1 VGTAHQQGF
10 RQITVGWAGL
20 NEISSINGIDLI
32 NPPLRIFVAI
42 TSLMLTTICLAL
54 ISAATILFFTRRG
67 LRYLRY
73 FQQEE
78 YNGTRFKDWF
88 IEKRTFDTKGTLI
101 ALLAAALSKFAT
113 GGDMVICLVICLLAA
128 AALISIGFTEED
140 PRKVGKI
147 KLNMTDRATA
157 IYNLALG
164 LNAIATLLVITATY
178 FLGAGESI
186 AIYWLVGLGL
196 IQTSPIWIVIANAIL
211 WPNEFKKQQAFL
223 QEAKDIL
230 AEYQPYTI
238 GITGSY
244 GKTSTKAILGGILE
258 AIEPTFWTPGSI
270 NTEMGITRQ
279 IRENLK
285 PQQQIAIVEMGAYQI
300 GSIAKLCRFTP
311 PNAGLVTAV
320 GVMHLERF
328 GGADNIYKAKC
339 ELAQAIPAN
348 GLLVCNG
355 DNPGARKMAT
365 EYPKATTLLYGLE
378 PEIGHLDC
386 WMSDIDAKM
395 AGTNFIIHWQ
405 GKEYPGFTKLLGVPM
420 LSNLVGAF
428 TMACA
433 LGKDPD
439 YVIAAIYNVE
449 PANNRLNLRKNG
461 DGFILDDS
469 YNSNPIGF
477 ASALDVL
484 EALEGGRK
492 ILMTPGMVELGD
504 IQAAENRQ
512 VALKAAS
519 ICDLA
524 IVVGTTNQEALKAG
538 LLEGGLAAD
547 KLMEFP
553 DRDAALAYLT
563 SPEHRQAKDMI
574 LIENDLPDLYEAI
587 AKF

>member
-1 VGTAHQQGF
+1 
-10 RQITVGWAGL
+10 
-20 NEISSINGIDLI
+20 
-32 NPPLRIFVAI
+32 
-42 TSLMLTTICLAL
+42 MLTIVCLTI

-78 YNGTRFKDWF
+78 YNGVRFKDWLL
-88 IEKRTFDTKGTLI
+88 EKRTFDTKGSLVAGI
-101 ALLAAALSKFAT
+101 AAGLSRFAT
-113 GGDMVICLVICLLAA
+113 GGDMVVCVAICLFAA
-128 AALISIGFTEED
+128 VFLVWIGFGEED

-157 IYNLALG
+157 IYNLGLG
-164 LNAIATLLVITATY
+164 LYAIATILVISGTY

-186 AIYWLVGLGL
+186 YLYWLVAIGL
-196 IQTSPIWIVIANAIL
+196 IQSTPIWIVIANSIL
-211 WPNEFKKQQAFL
+211 WPQELQKQQAFL

-244 GKTSTKAILGGILE
+244 GKTSTKAILGSILE

-270 NTEMGITRQ
+270 NTEMGVTRQ

-285 PQQQIAIVEMGAYQI
+285 PQQEIAIIEMGAYQI
-300 GSIAKLCRFTP
+300 GSVAKLCRFTP

-328 GGADNIYKAKC
+328 GGAENIYKAKC
-339 ELAQAIPAN
+339 ELPQAIPAD

-355 DNPGARKMAT
+355 DNPGARQMAG

-386 WMSDIDAKM
+386 WMSAIDASM
-395 AGTNFIIHWQ
+395 SGTNFVIHWQ

-428 TMACA
+428 TMVCA

-439 YVIAAIYNVE
+439 YVIAAIYNLE

-477 ASALDVL
+477 ASALEVL
-484 EALEGGRK
+484 DALEGGRK
-492 ILMTPGMVELGD
+492 ILMTPGMVELGE

-524 IVVGTTNQEALKAG
+524 LVIGDTNKESLKAG
-538 LLEGGLAAD
+538 LLEGGLAPE
-547 KLMEFP
+547 KLLEFP
-553 DRDAALAYLT
+553 NRDLALAYLT

-587 AKF
+587 AGF

>member
-1 VGTAHQQGF
+1 MKSLT
-10 RQITVGWAGL
+10 
-20 NEISSINGIDLI
+20 NGINSI
-32 NPPLRIFVAI
+32 NPPIQILVAI
-42 TSLMLTTICLAL
+42 TTPMLTIICLTI
-54 ISAATILFFTRRG
+54 ISVTTILFFTQRG

-88 IEKRTFDTKGTLI
+88 LEKRTFDTKGTAI
-101 ALLAAALSKFAT
+101 AITAAALSRFAS
-113 GGDMVICLVICLLAA
+113 GGDMGICVVICLVAGVVLVAV
-128 AALISIGFTEED
+128 GVQEED

-147 KLNMTDRATA
+147 KLKMTDRAMA
-157 IYNLALG
+157 IYKLALG
-164 LNAIATLLVITATY
+164 LEAIATIFIIAGTY

-186 AIYWLVGLGL
+186 YLYWLAAVVS
-196 IQTSPIWIVIANAIL
+196 IQSAPIWIVIANAIL
-211 WPNEFKKQQAFL
+211 WPQELQKQQAFL

-230 AEYQPYTI
+230 ADNQPYTI

-244 GKTSTKAILGGILE
+244 GKTSTKAILGSILE

-279 IRENLK
+279 IRENFK
-285 PQQQIAIVEMGAYQI
+285 PQQQIAIIEMGAYQI
-300 GSIAKLCRFTP
+300 GSIARLCRFTP

-328 GGADNIYKAKC
+328 GGAENIYKAKC
-339 ELAQAIPAN
+339 ELAQAIPAD

-378 PEIGHLDC
+378 PELGHLDC
-386 WMSDIDAKM
+386 WMSDIKATMD
-395 AGTNFIIHWQ
+395 GTTFTIHWQ
-405 GKEYPGFTKLLGVPM
+405 DREYPGFTKLLGVPM
-420 LSNLVGAF
+420 LSNLVGSF

-439 YVIAAIYNVE
+439 YVIAAIYNLE
-449 PANNRLNLRKNG
+449 PANSRLNLRKNG

-477 ASALDVL
+477 ASALEVL
-484 EALEGGRK
+484 EVLEGGRK
-492 ILMTPGMVELGD
+492 ILMTPGMVELGE

-524 IVVGTTNQEALKAG
+524 LVIGDTNKAALKAG
-538 LLEGGLAAD
+538 LLEGGLAPEQ
-547 KLMEFP
+547 LMEFP
-553 DRDAALAYLT
+553 NRDVALAYLT
-563 SPEHRQAKDMI
+563 SPEHRQAKDLI
-574 LIENDLPDLYEAI
+574 LIENDLPDLYESI
-587 AKF
+587 ARF

>member
-1 VGTAHQQGF
+1 VGSAHHKGF

-20 NEISSINGIDLI
+20 NDISSTNGISSIN
-32 NPPLRIFVAI
+32 PPLQILVAI
-42 TSLMLTTICLAL
+42 TSPMLTTICLAL

-88 IEKRTFDTKGTLI
+88 IEKRTFDTKGTCV

-113 GGDMVICLVICLLAA
+113 GGDMVTCLVICLLAA
-128 AALISIGFTEED
+128 AALVFIGFIEED

-164 LNAIATLLVITATY
+164 SNAIATLLIITATY

-186 AIYWLVGLGL
+186 AIYWLVAVGL

-339 ELAQAIPAN
+339 ELAQAIPAD

-386 WMSDIDAKM
+386 WMSDINAKM
-395 AGTNFIIHWQ
+395 EGTSFIIHWQ

-477 ASALDVL
+477 ASALEVL
-484 EALEGGRK
+484 EVLEGGRK

-512 VALKAAS
+512 VALKAAA

-524 IVVGTTNQEALKAG
+524 IVVGSTNKEALKAG
-538 LLEGGLAAD
+538 LIEGGLAAD
-547 KLMEFP
+547 KLMEFA
-553 DRDAALAYLT
+553 DRDAALAYIT
-563 SPEHRQAKDMI
+563 SPEHRQAKDTI
-574 LIENDLPDLYEAI
+574 LIENDLPDLYESI
-587 AKF
+587 ARF

>member
-1 VGTAHQQGF
+1 
-10 RQITVGWAGL
+10 
-20 NEISSINGIDLI
+20 
-32 NPPLRIFVAI
+32 
-42 TSLMLTTICLAL
+42 MLTLICLTI

-78 YNGTRFKDWF
+78 YNGTRFKEWLL
-88 IEKRTFDTKGTLI
+88 EKRTFDLKGSAI
-101 ALLAAALSKFAT
+101 ALVAAAVSRFAT
-113 GGDMVICLVICLLAA
+113 GGEMIVCVVICLIAAVI
-128 AALISIGFTEED
+128 LILVGFGEED

-147 KLNMTDRATA
+147 KLKMTDRATA
-157 IYNLALG
+157 IYQLALG
-164 LNAIATLLVITATY
+164 LYSIATIVIISSTHA
-178 FLGAGESI
+178 LGAGDNI
-186 AIYWLVGLGL
+186 FIYWLVAVIL
-196 IQTSPIWIVIANAIL
+196 IQSSPVWIVIANSIL
-211 WPNEFKKQQAFL
+211 WPSELKKQQAFL

-230 AEYQPYTI
+230 AEYKPYTI

-244 GKTSTKAILGGILE
+244 GKTSTKAILGSILE

-285 PQQQIAIVEMGAYQI
+285 PQQELAIIEMGAYQI

-328 GGADNIYKAKC
+328 GGVENIYQAKC
-339 ELAQAIPAN
+339 ELAQAIPAD

-355 DNPGARKMAT
+355 DNAGARQMAKD
-365 EYPKATTLLYGLE
+365 YPKATTLLYGLE
-378 PEIGHLDC
+378 PAIGDLDC
-386 WMSDIDAKM
+386 WMTDLQPSM
-395 AGTNFIIHWQ
+395 AGTTFTIHWQ

-428 TMACA
+428 AMACA

-439 YVIAAIYNVE
+439 YVIAAIYNLE
-449 PANNRLNLRKNG
+449 PANSRLNLRKNG

-477 ASALDVL
+477 ASALEVL
-484 EALEGGRK
+484 EVLEGGRK
-492 ILMTPGMVELGD
+492 ILMTPGMVELGE
-504 IQAAENRQ
+504 IQSAENRQ
-512 VALKAAS
+512 VALKAAT
-519 ICDLA
+519 ICDLV
-524 IVVGTTNQEALKAG
+524 IVVGDTNKEALKAG
-538 LLEGGLAAD
+538 LAEGGLD
-547 KLMEFP
+547 PSKLMEFP
-553 DRDAALAYLT
+553 NRDTALAYLT

>member
-1 VGTAHQQGF
+1 M
-10 RQITVGWAGL
+10 GWVPDSP
-20 NEISSINGIDLI
+20 IIYTI
-32 NPPLRIFVAI
+32 IFYTI
-42 TSLMLTTICLAL
+42 ILFMLTIICLTV

-78 YNGTRFKDWF
+78 YNGTRFKNWF
-88 IEKRTFDTKGTLI
+88 LEKTAFDKKGTLV
-101 ALLAAALSKFAT
+101 ALVASAASKFAT
-113 GGDMVICLVICLLAA
+113 GGDMTLCLIVCLIAA
-128 AALISIGFTEED
+128 AALVFVGFSEED
-140 PRKVGKI
+140 PRVVGKI

-164 LNAIATLLVITATY
+164 LYAIAVISIISGAY
-178 FLGAGESI
+178 FLGLGESI
-186 AIYWLVGLGL
+186 YWYWLIAVGLV
-196 IQTSPIWIVIANAIL
+196 QSSPIWIVIANAIL

-230 AEYQPYTI
+230 ADYQPYTI

-285 PQQQIAIVEMGAYQI
+285 PQQQIAIIEMGAYQI

-328 GGADNIYKAKC
+328 GGAGNIYKAKC
-339 ELAQAIPAN
+339 ELAQAVPQN
-348 GLLVCNG
+348 GILICNG
-355 DNPGARKMAT
+355 DNPGARQMAT
-365 EYPKATTLLYGLE
+365 EYPKDTTILYGLE
-378 PEIGHLDC
+378 PEQGHLDC
-386 WMSDIDAKM
+386 WMSDIDANIE
-395 AGTNFIIHWQ
+395 GTKFVIHWQ
-405 GKEYPGFTKLLGVPM
+405 GKEYSGFTKLLGVPM

-428 TMACA
+428 AMACA

-477 ASALDVL
+477 ASALEVL

-504 IQAAENRQ
+504 IQAEENRQ

-524 IVVGTTNQEALKAG
+524 IVVGDTNKEALVAG
-538 LLEGGLAAD
+538 LKEGGLSDD

-553 DRDAALAYLT
+553 NRDLALAYLT
-563 SPEHRQAKDMI
+563 SKEHRQAKDLI
-574 LIENDLPDLYEAI
+574 LIENDLPDLYEDI
-587 AKF
+587 AGF

>member
-1 VGTAHQQGF
+1 
-10 RQITVGWAGL
+10 
-20 NEISSINGIDLI
+20 
-32 NPPLRIFVAI
+32 
-42 TSLMLTTICLAL
+42 MLTTICLTL
-54 ISAATILFFTRRG
+54 ISAAIIIFFNRRG

-78 YNGTRFKDWF
+78 YNSTRFKNWF
-88 IEKRTFDTKGTLI
+88 LEKRTFDTKGTSI
-101 ALLAAALSKFAT
+101 ALVAAALSKLAA
-113 GGDMVICLVICLLAA
+113 GVDMTICVGICLVATIAI
-128 AALISIGFTEED
+128 ISIGFQEED

-147 KLNMTDRATA
+147 KLKMTDRATA
-157 IYNLALG
+157 IYNLALA
-164 LNAIATLLVITATY
+164 LHTIFVVIALRGAY
-178 FLGAGESI
+178 ALGAGDNI
-186 AIYWLVGLGL
+186 YIYWLIAVAL
-196 IQTSPIWIVIANAIL
+196 IQSTPIWISIANAIL
-211 WPNEFKKQQAFL
+211 WPNELKKQQAFL

-230 AEYQPYTI
+230 ADYQPYTI

-285 PQQQIAIVEMGAYQI
+285 EQQQLAIVEMGAYQI
-300 GSIAKLCRFTP
+300 GSIAKLCRLTP

-320 GVMHLERF
+320 GIMHLERF
-328 GGADNIYKAKC
+328 GGAENIYKAKC
-339 ELAQAIPAN
+339 ELAQAIPAD

-355 DNPGARKMAT
+355 DNPGARQMAI

-378 PEIGHLDC
+378 PENGHLDC
-386 WMSDIDAKM
+386 WMTDIDASIN
-395 AGTNFIIHWQ
+395 GTTFTIHWQ
-405 GKEYPGFTKLLGVPM
+405 DKAYPGFTKLLGVPM

-449 PANNRLNLRKNG
+449 PASYRLNLRKNG

-469 YNSNPIGF
+469 YNSNPVGF
-477 ASALDVL
+477 ASALEVL
-484 EALEGGRK
+484 EVLDGGRK

-504 IQAAENRQ
+504 VQVAENRQ

-519 ICDLA
+519 ICDLV
-524 IVVGTTNQEALKAG
+524 IVIGDTNKEALKAG
-538 LLEGGLAAD
+538 LADGGLPAE
-547 KLMEFP
+547 KLMEFSN
-553 DRDAALAYLT
+553 RDAALAYIT
-563 SPEHRQAKDMI
+563 STEHRQAKDLI

>member
-1 VGTAHQQGF
+1 
-10 RQITVGWAGL
+10 
-20 NEISSINGIDLI
+20 
-32 NPPLRIFVAI
+32 
-42 TSLMLTTICLAL
+42 MLTIICLTV

-78 YNGTRFKDWF
+78 YNGTRFKAWF
-88 IEKRTFDTKGTLI
+88 IEKSTFDRKGTAIALI
-101 ALLAAALSKFAT
+101 AAAGSKFAT
-113 GGDMVICLVICLLAA
+113 GGDMVLCLGICLIAA
-128 AALISIGFTEED
+128 AALVFVGFSEED
-140 PRKVGKI
+140 PRIVGKI

-164 LNAIATLLVITATY
+164 LYAIAVILIISGAY
-178 FLGAGESI
+178 ALGAGDRIYWYWLI
-186 AIYWLVGLGL
+186 AIGL
-196 IQTSPIWIVIANAIL
+196 IQSSPIWIVIANAML

-223 QEAKDIL
+223 QDAKDIL
-230 AEYQPYTI
+230 ADYQPYTI

-285 PQQQIAIVEMGAYQI
+285 PQQEIAIIEMGAYQI

-320 GVMHLERF
+320 GIMHLERF

-339 ELAQAIPAN
+339 ELAQAIPQT

-355 DNPGARKMAT
+355 DNPGARQMAMD
-365 EYPKATTLLYGLE
+365 YPKDTTLLYGLE
-378 PEIGHLDC
+378 PEIGQLDC
-386 WMSDIDAKM
+386 WMTDIKASIE
-395 AGTNFIIHWQ
+395 GTTFTIHWQ
-405 GKEYPGFTKLLGVPM
+405 GKAYPGYTKLLGVPM

-433 LGKDPD
+433 IGKDPD

-449 PANNRLNLRKNG
+449 SANSRLNLKKNG

-477 ASALDVL
+477 ASALEVL
-484 EALEGGRK
+484 AALDGGRK

-524 IVVGTTNQEALKAG
+524 IVVGDTNKAALIAG
-538 LLEGGLAAD
+538 LKEGGLTDD

-553 DRDAALAYLT
+553 NRDAALAYLT
-563 SPEHRQAKDMI
+563 SKEHRQAKDLI

-587 AKF
+587 SGF

>member
-1 VGTAHQQGF
+1 
-10 RQITVGWAGL
+10 
-20 NEISSINGIDLI
+20 
-32 NPPLRIFVAI
+32 
-42 TSLMLTTICLAL
+42 MLTIICLTV
-54 ISAATILFFTRRG
+54 ISAALILFFTRRG

-78 YNGTRFKDWF
+78 YNSTRFKEWF
-88 IEKRTFDTKGTLI
+88 LEKRTFDKKGTYIALI
-101 ALLAAALSKFAT
+101 AAISTRFAT
-113 GGDMVICLVICLLAA
+113 EMETCLVICLFAA
-128 AALISIGFTEED
+128 ATLVFIGFREED
-140 PRKVGKI
+140 PRIVGKI

-157 IYNLALG
+157 VYNLALG
-164 LNAIATLLVITATY
+164 LDAIAVILTISVASAV
-178 FLGAGESI
+178 GAGDRI
-186 AIYWLVGLGL
+186 FWYWLIAVVL
-196 IQTSPIWIVIANAIL
+196 IQLSPLWIVIANAIL
-211 WPNEFKKQQAFL
+211 WPNELKKQQAFL

-230 AEYQPYTI
+230 ADYQPYTI

-244 GKTSTKAILGGILE
+244 GKTSTKAILGSILE

-285 PQQQIAIVEMGAYQI
+285 PQQELAIIEMGAYQI
-300 GSIAKLCRFTP
+300 GSIAKLCRLTP

-328 GGADNIYKAKC
+328 GGADNIYVAKC
-339 ELAQAIPAN
+339 ELAQAVPQN
-348 GLLVCNG
+348 GILVCNG

-365 EYPKATTLLYGLE
+365 EYKKDTTLLYGLE
-378 PEIGHLDC
+378 PELGHLDC
-386 WMSDIDAKM
+386 WMSDIKASPE
-395 AGTNFIIHWQ
+395 GTTFTLHWQ

-439 YVIAAIYNVE
+439 YVIAAIYNIE

-477 ASALDVL
+477 VSALEVL
-484 EALEGGRK
+484 DAFDGGRK

-504 IQAAENRQ
+504 VQTEENRQ
-512 VALKAAS
+512 VALKAAG
-519 ICDLA
+519 ICDLVLV
-524 IVVGTTNQEALKAG
+524 IGDTNKDALKAG
-538 LLEGGLAAD
+538 LKEGGLTD
-547 KLMEFP
+547 DRVMEFAN
-553 DRDAALAYLT
+553 RDLALAYLT
-563 SPEHRQAKDMI
+563 SPEHRKPQDTI

-587 AKF
+587 SSF

>member
-1 VGTAHQQGF
+1 
-10 RQITVGWAGL
+10 
-20 NEISSINGIDLI
+20 
-32 NPPLRIFVAI
+32 
-42 TSLMLTTICLAL
+42 M
-54 ISAATILFFTRRG
+54 
-67 LRYLRY
+67 RY

-78 YNGTRFKDWF
+78 YNWTRFKDWF
-88 IEKRTFDTKGTLI
+88 LEKRTFDKKGTII
-101 ALLAAALSKFAT
+101 ALTAAALNRFVS
-113 GGDMVICLVICLLAA
+113 GGDMFICLVICLVAA
-128 AALISIGFTEED
+128 AVLVFVGFQEED

-147 KLNMTDRATA
+147 KLKMTDRATA

-164 LNAIATLLVITATY
+164 LYSISTILIITGTY
-178 FLGAGESI
+178 ALGAGDSI
-186 AIYWLVGLGL
+186 YIYWLVTVGL
-196 IQTSPIWIVIANAIL
+196 IQSAPIWIAIANAIL
-211 WPNEFKKQQAFL
+211 WPNELKKQQAFL

-230 AEYQPYTI
+230 ADYQPYTI

-244 GKTSTKAILGGILE
+244 GKTSTKAILGSILE

-285 PQQQIAIVEMGAYQI
+285 PQQELAIIEMGAYQI

-328 GGADNIYKAKC
+328 GGAENIYKAKC
-339 ELAQAIPAN
+339 ELAQAIPPD

-355 DNPGARKMAT
+355 DNSGARKMAT

-386 WMSDIDAKM
+386 WMSDIQASM
-395 AGTNFIIHWQ
+395 EGTTFTIHWQ
-405 GKEYPGFTKLLGVPM
+405 NQEYPGFTKLLGVPM

-439 YVIAAIYNVE
+439 YVIAAIYNIE
-449 PANNRLNLRKNG
+449 PANSRLNLRKNG

-477 ASALDVL
+477 ASALEVL
-484 EALEGGRK
+484 EVLEGGRK

-504 IQAAENRQ
+504 IQAEENRQ

-524 IVVGTTNQEALKAG
+524 LVIGETNKEALKAG
-538 LLEGGLAAD
+538 LLEGGLAPD

-553 DRDAALAYLT
+553 NRDLALAYLN

-574 LIENDLPDLYEAI
+574 LIENDLPDLYESI
-587 AKF
+587 AGF

>member
-1 VGTAHQQGF
+1 
-10 RQITVGWAGL
+10 
-20 NEISSINGIDLI
+20 
-32 NPPLRIFVAI
+32 
-42 TSLMLTTICLAL
+42 MLTLICLTV

-88 IEKRTFDTKGTLI
+88 LEKSAFDKKGTLV
-101 ALLAAALSKFAT
+101 ALIAAAASKFAT
-113 GGDMVICLVICLLAA
+113 GGDMTLCLIVCLIAA
-128 AALISIGFTEED
+128 AALVFVGFGEED
-140 PRKVGKI
+140 PRVVGKI

-157 IYNLALG
+157 IYQLALG
-164 LNAIATLLVITATY
+164 LYAIAVISIISGAY
-178 FLGAGESI
+178 FLGLGESI
-186 AIYWLVGLGL
+186 YWYWLITVGLV
-196 IQTSPIWIVIANAIL
+196 QSSPIWIVIANSIL

-230 AEYQPYTI
+230 ADYQPYTI

-285 PQQQIAIVEMGAYQI
+285 PQQQIAIIEMGAYQI

-328 GGADNIYKAKC
+328 GGAENIYKAKC
-339 ELAQAIPAN
+339 ELAQAVPQN
-348 GLLVCNG
+348 GILICNG
-355 DNPGARKMAT
+355 DNPGARQMAT
-365 EYPKATTLLYGLE
+365 DYPKDTTILYGLE
-378 PEIGHLDC
+378 PEQGHLDC
-386 WMSDIDAKM
+386 WMSDIDANIE
-395 AGTNFIIHWQ
+395 GTKFVIHWQ

-428 TMACA
+428 AMACA

-477 ASALDVL
+477 ASALEVL

-504 IQAAENRQ
+504 IQAEENRQ

-524 IVVGTTNQEALKAG
+524 IVVGDTNKEALVAG
-538 LLEGGLAAD
+538 LKEGGLSDD

-553 DRDAALAYLT
+553 NRDLALAYLT
-563 SPEHRQAKDMI
+563 SKEHRQAKDLI
-574 LIENDLPDLYEAI
+574 LIENDLPDLYEDI
-587 AKF
+587 AGF

>member
-1 VGTAHQQGF
+1 
-10 RQITVGWAGL
+10 
-20 NEISSINGIDLI
+20 
-32 NPPLRIFVAI
+32 
-42 TSLMLTTICLAL
+42 MLTIICLTA

-78 YNGTRFKDWF
+78 YNSIRFKEWF
-88 IEKRTFDTKGTLI
+88 LEKGTFDRKGTYI
-101 ALLAAALSKFAT
+101 ALIGAVWSIILTREEDLVVLCLMCAA
-113 GGDMVICLVICLLAA
+113 VLVF
-128 AALISIGFTEED
+128 IGFREED
-140 PRKVGKI
+140 PRIVGKI

-157 IYNLALG
+157 IYHLALA
-164 LNAIATLLVITATY
+164 LYSISVIFTISVAYAI
-178 FLGAGESI
+178 GAGDDFYWYWLI
-186 AIYWLVGLGL
+186 AIIL
-196 IQTSPIWIVIANAIL
+196 IQSSPIWIVIANAIL
-211 WPNEFKKQQAFL
+211 WPNELKKQQTFL

-230 AEYQPYTI
+230 ADYQPYTI

-244 GKTSTKAILGGILE
+244 GKTSTKAILGSILE

-285 PQQQIAIVEMGAYQI
+285 PQQELAIIEMGAYQI
-300 GSIAKLCRFTP
+300 GSIAKLCRLTP
-311 PNAGLVTAV
+311 PHAGLVTAV

-328 GGADNIYKAKC
+328 GGADNIYVAKC
-339 ELAQAIPAN
+339 ELAQAVPQN
-348 GLLVCNG
+348 GILVCNG

-365 EYPKATTLLYGLE
+365 EYKKDTTLIYGLE
-378 PEIGHLDC
+378 PELGHLDC
-386 WMSDIDAKM
+386 WMSDIHASPE
-395 AGTNFIIHWQ
+395 GTTFTIHWQ

-433 LGKDPD
+433 VGKDPD
-439 YVIAAIYNVE
+439 YVIAAIYNIE

-477 ASALDVL
+477 ASALEVLDVFD
-484 EALEGGRK
+484 GGRK

-504 IQAAENRQ
+504 VQTEENRQ
-512 VALKAAS
+512 VALKAAG
-519 ICDLA
+519 ICDLVLV
-524 IVVGTTNQEALKAG
+524 IGDTNKEALKAG
-538 LLEGGLAAD
+538 LKEGGLTD
-547 KLMEFP
+547 DRLMEFP
-553 DRDAALAYLT
+553 NRDAALAYLT
-563 SPEHRQAKDMI
+563 SPEHRKPQDTI

-587 AKF
+587 SRF

>member
-1 VGTAHQQGF
+1 MV
-10 RQITVGWAGL
+10 
-20 NEISSINGIDLI
+20 
-32 NPPLRIFVAI
+32 
-42 TSLMLTTICLAL
+42 
-54 ISAATILFFTRRG
+54 ISAAVILFFTRRG

-78 YNGTRFKDWF
+78 YNGGRFKDWF
-88 IEKRTFDTKGTLI
+88 LEKSTFDKKGSAVALI
-101 ALLAAALSKFAT
+101 AAGLSKFAT
-113 GGDMVICLVICLLAA
+113 GGDMVLCLVICLFAA
-128 AALISIGFTEED
+128 AVLVLVGLSEED

-164 LNAIATLLVITATY
+164 LYAIAVILVIAGTY
-178 FLGAGESI
+178 AVGGGDR
-186 AIYWLVGLGL
+186 IYWYWLIAVGL
-196 IQTSPIWIVIANAIL
+196 IQSSPLWIVVANAIL
-211 WPNEFKKQQAFL
+211 WPNEFKKQQAFR

-285 PQQQIAIVEMGAYQI
+285 PQQEIAIIEMGAYQI

-328 GGADNIYKAKC
+328 GGAENIYQAKC
-339 ELAQAIPAN
+339 ELAQAVPQN
-348 GLLVCNG
+348 GILVCNG

-365 EYPKATTLLYGLE
+365 EYKKDTTILYGLE
-378 PEIGHLDC
+378 PEAGHLDC
-386 WMSDIDAKM
+386 WMSDIDANID
-395 AGTNFIIHWQ
+395 GTNFVIHWKD
-405 GKEYPGFTKLLGVPM
+405 KEYPGFTKLLGVPM

-477 ASALDVL
+477 ASALEVL
-484 EALEGGRK
+484 EALDGGRK

-512 VALKAAS
+512 VALKAAA

-524 IVVGTTNQEALKAG
+524 IVVGETNKEALKAG
-538 LLEGGLAAD
+538 LKEGGLTDD

-553 DRDAALAYLT
+553 NRDAALAYLT
-563 SPEHRQAKDMI
+563 SPEHRQSKDLI
-574 LIENDLPDLYEAI
+574 LIENDLPDLYEDI
-587 AKF
+587 PGF

>member
-1 VGTAHQQGF
+1 
-10 RQITVGWAGL
+10 
-20 NEISSINGIDLI
+20 
-32 NPPLRIFVAI
+32 
-42 TSLMLTTICLAL
+42 MLTTICLTL
-54 ISAATILFFTRRG
+54 ISAAIILFFTNRG
-67 LRYLRY
+67 LRYLQY

-78 YNGTRFKDWF
+78 YNSTRFKNWLL
-88 IEKRTFDTKGTLI
+88 EKRAFDTRGTLI
-101 ALLAAALSKFAT
+101 ALIAAALSKFAT
-113 GGDMVICLVICLLAA
+113 GGDMVICVGICIIAATILVLV
-128 AALISIGFTEED
+128 GFQEED

-147 KLNMTDRATA
+147 KLKMTDRATA

-164 LNAIATLLVITATY
+164 LYAIAVIVSIGGLYA
-178 FLGAGESI
+178 LGAGDNIS
-186 AIYWLVGLGL
+186 AYWLLAVGL
-196 IQTSPIWIVIANAIL
+196 IQSTPIWISIANSIL
-211 WPNEFKKQQAFL
+211 WPNELKKQQAFL

-230 AEYQPYTI
+230 ADYQPYTI

-285 PQQQIAIVEMGAYQI
+285 EQQELAIIEMGAYQI

-320 GVMHLERF
+320 GIMHLERF
-328 GGADNIYKAKC
+328 GGAENIYKAKC
-339 ELAQAIPAN
+339 ELAQAIPAD

-355 DNPGARKMAT
+355 DNPGARQMAT
-365 EYPKATTLLYGLE
+365 DYPKATTLLYGLE

-386 WMSDIDAKM
+386 WMTDIDAKIE
-395 AGTNFIIHWQ
+395 GTTFTIHWQ
-405 GKEYPGFTKLLGVPM
+405 GKAYPGFTKLLGAPM

-449 PANNRLNLRKNG
+449 SANYRLNLRKNG

-477 ASALDVL
+477 VSALEVL
-484 EALEGGRK
+484 EVLDGGRK

-504 IQAAENRQ
+504 LQASENRQ

-519 ICDLA
+519 ICDLVL
-524 IVVGTTNQEALKAG
+524 IIGDTNKEALKAG
-538 LLEGGLAAD
+538 LAEGGLPAE

-553 DRDAALAYLT
+553 NRDEALAWLT
-563 SPEHRQAKDMI
+563 SKEHRQAKDLI

>member
-1 VGTAHQQGF
+1 
-10 RQITVGWAGL
+10 
-20 NEISSINGIDLI
+20 
-32 NPPLRIFVAI
+32 
-42 TSLMLTTICLAL
+42 MLTLICLTI

-78 YNGTRFKDWF
+78 YNGTRFKAWF
-88 IEKRTFDTKGTLI
+88 LEKRTFDTKGTLI
-101 ALLAAALSKFAT
+101 ALIAAALSLFAT
-113 GGDMVICLVICLLAA
+113 GGDMFVCVAICAGAA
-128 AALISIGFTEED
+128 ATLVFLGFQEED

-157 IYNLALG
+157 IYNLALA
-164 LNAIATLLVITATY
+164 LYSIATLLIVTGTY
-178 FLGAGESI
+178 FLGAGDSIYIYWFI
-186 AIYWLVGLGL
+186 AIAL
-196 IQTSPIWIVIANAIL
+196 IQSSPIWIVIANAML
-211 WPNEFKKQQAFL
+211 WPNEYKKQQAFR

-230 AEYQPYTI
+230 ADYQPYTI

-244 GKTSTKAILGGILE
+244 GKTSTKAILGSILE

-279 IRENLK
+279 IREQLK
-285 PQQQIAIVEMGAYQI
+285 PQQQIAIIEMGAYQI

-311 PNAGLVTAV
+311 PKAGLVTAV

-328 GGADNIYKAKC
+328 GGAENIYKAKC
-339 ELAQAIPAN
+339 ELAQAIPTD

-355 DNPGARKMAT
+355 DNPGARKMAE

-378 PEIGHLDC
+378 PELGHLDC
-386 WMSDIDAKM
+386 WMSDIQ
-395 AGTNFIIHWQ
+395 AGMDGTTFNIHWQ
-405 GKEYPGFTKLLGVPM
+405 GKEYPGFTKLLGAPM
-420 LSNLVGAF
+420 LSNLVGSF

-439 YVIAAIYNVE
+439 YVIAAIHNLE

-477 ASALDVL
+477 ASALEVL

-492 ILMTPGMVELGD
+492 ILMTPGMVELGE

-524 IVVGTTNQEALKAG
+524 LVIGDTNKDALKAG
-538 LLEGGLAAD
+538 LLEGGLAPD
-547 KLMEFP
+547 KLMEFA
-553 DRDAALAYLT
+553 DRDLALAYLT
-563 SPEHRQAKDMI
+563 SPEHRQPKDTI

-587 AKF
+587 SRF

>member
-1 VGTAHQQGF
+1 
-10 RQITVGWAGL
+10 
-20 NEISSINGIDLI
+20 
-32 NPPLRIFVAI
+32 
-42 TSLMLTTICLAL
+42 
-54 ISAATILFFTRRG
+54 
-67 LRYLRY
+67 
-73 FQQEE
+73 
-78 YNGTRFKDWF
+78 WF
-88 IEKRTFDTKGTLI
+88 LEKRTFDTKGTLV
-101 ALLAAALSKFAT
+101 ALLAAALSRFAT
-113 GGDMVICLVICLLAA
+113 GGDMVICAIVCFLAA
-128 AALISIGFTEED
+128 AALIFLGFQEED

-164 LNAIATLLVITATY
+164 LEAIATILIIAGTY
-178 FLGAGESI
+178 AAGAGDSI
-186 AIYWLVGLGL
+186 YIYWLVAVGL
-196 IQTSPIWIVIANAIL
+196 IQSAPLWIVIANAIL
-211 WPNEFKKQQAFL
+211 WPNELKKQQAFR

-230 AEYQPYTI
+230 ADYQPYTI

-244 GKTSTKAILGGILE
+244 GKTSTKAILGSILE

-285 PQQQIAIVEMGAYQI
+285 PQQQLAIIEMGAYQI

-311 PNAGLVTAV
+311 PQAGLVTAV

-328 GGADNIYKAKC
+328 GGAENIYKAKC
-339 ELAQAIPAN
+339 ELAQAIPAD

-355 DNPGARKMAT
+355 DNPGARQMAT
-365 EYPKATTLLYGLE
+365 DYPKATTLLYGLE

-386 WMSDIDAKM
+386 WMSDIKASM
-395 AGTNFIIHWQ
+395 EGTTYTIHWQ

-439 YVIAAIYNVE
+439 YVIAAIYNLE
-449 PANNRLNLRKNG
+449 PANSRLNLRKNG

-477 ASALDVL
+477 ASALEVL
-484 EALEGGRK
+484 AVLEGGRK
-492 ILMTPGMVELGD
+492 ILMTPGMVELGE

-524 IVVGTTNQEALKAG
+524 LVIGDTNKEALKAG
-538 LLEGGLAAD
+538 LLEGGLAPD

-553 DRDAALAYLT
+553 NRDLALAYLT

-574 LIENDLPDLYEAI
+574 LIENDLPDLYESI
-587 AKF
+587 AGF

>member
-1 VGTAHQQGF
+1 
-10 RQITVGWAGL
+10 
-20 NEISSINGIDLI
+20 
-32 NPPLRIFVAI
+32 
-42 TSLMLTTICLAL
+42 MLTIICLTV

-78 YNGTRFKDWF
+78 YNGTRFKAWF
-88 IEKRTFDTKGTLI
+88 LEKRTFDTKGTIVALI
-101 ALLAAALSKFAT
+101 AAALSRFAT
-113 GGDMVICLVICLLAA
+113 GGDMVICVAICLLAA
-128 AALISIGFTEED
+128 AVLVFIGFSEED
-140 PRKVGKI
+140 PRIVGKI

-164 LNAIATLLVITATY
+164 LYAIAVIVTIAGAY
-178 FLGAGESI
+178 AIGAGDNIFWYWLLAIVLIQSSPTWI
-186 AIYWLVGLGL
+186 AI
-196 IQTSPIWIVIANAIL
+196 ANGIL
-211 WPNEFKKQQAFL
+211 WPNELKKQQAFL

-230 AEYQPYTI
+230 ADYQPYTI

-244 GKTSTKAILGGILE
+244 GKTSTKAILGSILE

-279 IRENLK
+279 IREQLK
-285 PQQQIAIVEMGAYQI
+285 PQQEIAIIEMGAYQI
-300 GSIAKLCRFTP
+300 GSISKLCRLTP

-328 GGADNIYKAKC
+328 GGAENIYKAKC
-339 ELAQAIPAN
+339 ELPQAIPAD

-355 DNPGARKMAT
+355 DNPGARKMASEHT
-365 EYPKATTLLYGLE
+365 KKTTLLYGLE
-378 PEIGHLDC
+378 PELGHLDC
-386 WMSDIDAKM
+386 WMSDIDASM
-395 AGTNFIIHWQ
+395 EGTNFIIHWQ
-405 GKEYPGFTKLLGVPM
+405 GKAYPGFTKLLGVPM

-439 YVIAAIYNVE
+439 YVIAAIHNLE

-477 ASALDVL
+477 ASALEVL
-484 EALEGGRK
+484 DALDGGRK

-524 IVVGTTNQEALKAG
+524 IVVGDTNKDSLKAG
-538 LLEGGLAAD
+538 LLEGGLAPE

-553 DRDAALAYLT
+553 NRDEALAYLT
-563 SPEHRQAKDMI
+563 SPEHRQAKDLI

-587 AKF
+587 SKF

>member
-1 VGTAHQQGF
+1 
-10 RQITVGWAGL
+10 
-20 NEISSINGIDLI
+20 
-32 NPPLRIFVAI
+32 
-42 TSLMLTTICLAL
+42 MLTLICLIT

-78 YNGTRFKDWF
+78 YNGSRFKDWF
-88 IEKRTFDTKGTLI
+88 LETGTFDKKGTAVGLV
-101 ALLAAALSKFAT
+101 AALGSKFST
-113 GGDMVICLVICLLAA
+113 DMESCVVICLFAA
-128 AALISIGFTEED
+128 ATLIFIGFKEED
-140 PRKVGKI
+140 PRIVGKI

-164 LNAIATLLVITATY
+164 LYATAIISIITGTY
-178 FLGAGESI
+178 FLGAGDTI
-186 AIYWLVGLGL
+186 YIYWLVAIGL
-196 IQTSPIWIVIANAIL
+196 IQSSPIWIVIANAIL
-211 WPNEFKKQQAFL
+211 WPNELKKQQAFL

-285 PQQQIAIVEMGAYQI
+285 PQQEIAIIEMGAYQI

-320 GVMHLERF
+320 GIMHLERF
-328 GGADNIYKAKC
+328 GGVGNIYQAKC
-339 ELAQAIPAN
+339 ELAQAIPQT

-355 DNPGARKMAT
+355 DNPGARQMAT
-365 EYPKATTLLYGLE
+365 DHPKDTTLLYGLE

-386 WMSDIDAKM
+386 WMTDIVATIE
-395 AGTNFIIHWQ
+395 GTTFTIHWRGQ
-405 GKEYPGFTKLLGVPM
+405 EYPGFTKLLGVPM

-433 LGKDPD
+433 IGKDPD

-449 PANNRLNLRKNG
+449 SANSRLNLKKNG

-484 EALEGGRK
+484 AALDGGRK

-504 IQAAENRQ
+504 VQAAENRQ

-524 IVVGTTNQEALKAG
+524 LIIGDTNKEALIAG
-538 LLEGGLAAD
+538 LTEGGLSAD

-553 DRDAALAYLT
+553 NRDVALAYLT
-563 SPEHRQAKDMI
+563 SQEHRQAKDLI

-587 AKF
+587 AGF

>member
-1 VGTAHQQGF
+1 
-10 RQITVGWAGL
+10 
-20 NEISSINGIDLI
+20 
-32 NPPLRIFVAI
+32 
-42 TSLMLTTICLAL
+42 MLTAICLAL

-88 IEKRTFDTKGTLI
+88 LEKRTFDTKGTLV
-101 ALLAAALSKFAT
+101 ALLGAALSRFAT
-113 GGDMVICLVICLLAA
+113 GGDMVICLVICLLAS
-128 AALISIGFTEED
+128 AALVFIGFKEED

-164 LNAIATLLVITATY
+164 LNAIATILMITAAY

-186 AIYWLVGLGL
+186 AIYWLLAVVL

-328 GGADNIYKAKC
+328 GGAENIYKAKC
-339 ELAQAIPAN
+339 ELAQAIPAD

-355 DNPGARKMAT
+355 DNPGARQMAT

-386 WMSDIDAKM
+386 WMSDINAKM
-395 AGTNFIIHWQ
+395 EGTTFIIHWQ
-405 GKEYPGFTKLLGVPM
+405 GHEYPGFTKLLGVPM

-439 YVIAAIYNVE
+439 YVIAAIHNVE

-477 ASALDVL
+477 ASALEVLDV
-484 EALEGGRK
+484 LEGGRK

-524 IVVGTTNQEALKAG
+524 IVVGSTNQEALKAG
-538 LLEGGLAAD
+538 LLEGGLAAN

-563 SPEHRQAKDMI
+563 SPEHRQAKDLI

-587 AKF
+587 SRF

>member
-1 VGTAHQQGF
+1 M
-10 RQITVGWAGL
+10 
-20 NEISSINGIDLI
+20 EISSTYKAISI
-32 NPPLRIFVAI
+32 NPPLQILFPTI
-42 TSLMLTTICLAL
+42 LSMLTIICLTI

-78 YNGTRFKDWF
+78 YNGARFKDWF
-88 IEKRTFDTKGTLI
+88 LEKRTFHIKGSLI
-101 ALLAAALSKFAT
+101 ALLAAALSRFAT
-113 GGDMVICLVICLLAA
+113 GGEMIICVVICLITAV
-128 AALISIGFTEED
+128 ALILIGFGEED
-140 PRKVGKI
+140 PREVGKI
-147 KLNMTDRATA
+147 KLKMTDRATA
-157 IYNLALG
+157 IYQLALG
-164 LNAIATLLVITATY
+164 LYSIATIAIISGTY
-178 FLGAGESI
+178 ALGAGDNIS
-186 AIYWLVGLGL
+186 IYWLVALVL
-196 IQTSPIWIVIANAIL
+196 IQSSPVWIVIANSIL
-211 WPNEFKKQQAFL
+211 WPSELKKQQAFL

-230 AEYQPYTI
+230 AEYKPYTI

-244 GKTSTKAILGGILE
+244 GKTSTKAILGSILE

-285 PQQQIAIVEMGAYQI
+285 PQQELAIIEMGAYQI

-328 GGADNIYKAKC
+328 GGAENIYTAKC
-339 ELAQAIPAN
+339 ELAQAVPAD

-355 DNPGARKMAT
+355 DNAGARKMAA

-378 PEIGHLDC
+378 PDIGHLDC
-386 WMSDIDAKM
+386 WMTDILPSM
-395 AGTNFIIHWQ
+395 AGTSFTIHWQ
-405 GKEYPGFTKLLGVPM
+405 DRAYPGFTKLLGVPM

-439 YVIAAIYNVE
+439 YVIAAIYNLE
-449 PANNRLNLRKNG
+449 PANSRLNLRKNG

-477 ASALDVL
+477 ASALEVL
-484 EALEGGRK
+484 EVLEGGRK

-504 IQAAENRQ
+504 LQAAENRQ
-512 VALKAAS
+512 VALKAAT
-519 ICDLA
+519 ICDLV
-524 IVVGTTNQEALKAG
+524 IVIGDTNKEALKAG
-538 LLEGGLAAD
+538 LAEGGLD
-547 KLMEFP
+547 SSKLMEFS
-553 DRDAALAYLT
+553 DRDTALAYLA

>member
-1 VGTAHQQGF
+1 
-10 RQITVGWAGL
+10 
-20 NEISSINGIDLI
+20 
-32 NPPLRIFVAI
+32 
-42 TSLMLTTICLAL
+42 MLTIICLTI

-78 YNGTRFKDWF
+78 YNSERFKDWLL
-88 IEKRTFDTKGTLI
+88 EKRTFDTKGTSIALI
-101 ALLAAALSKFAT
+101 AALASKFGTGGRMVDCLVVCIMAAA
-113 GGDMVICLVICLLAA
+113 ILVF
-128 AALISIGFTEED
+128 IGFKEED
-140 PRKVGKI
+140 PRQVGKI
-147 KLNMTDRATA
+147 KLKMTDRATA

-164 LNAIATLLVITATY
+164 LYAIAIILIISGTY
-178 FLGAGESI
+178 FLGAGDSI
-186 AIYWLVGLGL
+186 YIYWLVALVL
-196 IQTSPIWIVIANAIL
+196 IQSAPIWLAIANAIL
-211 WPNEFKKQQAFL
+211 WPNELKKQQAFL

-230 AEYQPYTI
+230 ADYQPYTI

-244 GKTSTKAILGGILE
+244 GKTSTKAILGSILE

-285 PQQQIAIVEMGAYQI
+285 PQQEIALIEMGAYQI

-328 GGADNIYKAKC
+328 GGAENIYKAKC
-339 ELAQAIPAN
+339 ELPQAIPAD

-355 DNPGARKMAT
+355 DNPGARQMAG

-378 PEIGHLDC
+378 PELGHLDC
-386 WMSDIDAKM
+386 WMSDIKATMD
-395 AGTNFIIHWQ
+395 GTTFVIHWQ
-405 GKEYPGFTKLLGVPM
+405 GKEYPGFTKLLGAPM
-420 LSNLVGAF
+420 LSNLVGSF

-439 YVIAAIYNVE
+439 YVIAAIYNIE
-449 PANNRLNLRKNG
+449 PANSRLNLRKNG

-477 ASALDVL
+477 ASALEVL
-484 EALEGGRK
+484 EVLEGGRK

-512 VALKAAS
+512 VALKAAA

-524 IVVGTTNQEALKAG
+524 IVVGDTNKEALKAG
-538 LLEGGLAAD
+538 LLEGGLAPD

-553 DRDAALAYLT
+553 NRDLALAYLT

>member
-1 VGTAHQQGF
+1 
-10 RQITVGWAGL
+10 
-20 NEISSINGIDLI
+20 
-32 NPPLRIFVAI
+32 
-42 TSLMLTTICLAL
+42 MLTIICLTI

-78 YNGTRFKDWF
+78 YNSTRFKAWF
-88 IEKRTFDTKGTLI
+88 LEKRTFDTKGTLVAI
-101 ALLAAALSKFAT
+101 AAAALSRFAT
-113 GGDMVICLVICLLAA
+113 GGDMVICVIICLLAA
-128 AALISIGFTEED
+128 ATLIFVGFQEED

-147 KLNMTDRATA
+147 KLNLTDRATA

-164 LNAIATLLVITATY
+164 LEAIATILIIVSTY
-178 FLGAGESI
+178 ALGAGDSI
-186 AIYWLVGLGL
+186 YIYWLVAVGL
-196 IQTSPIWIVIANAIL
+196 IQSSPLWIVIANGIL
-211 WPNEFKKQQAFL
+211 WPNELKKQQAFL

-230 AEYQPYTI
+230 ADYQPYTI

-244 GKTSTKAILGGILE
+244 GKTSTKAILGSILE

-279 IRENLK
+279 IRENFK
-285 PQQQIAIVEMGAYQI
+285 PQQQIAIIEMGAYQI

-311 PNAGLVTAV
+311 PQAGLVTAV

-328 GGADNIYKAKC
+328 GGAENIYKAKC
-339 ELAQAIPAN
+339 ELAQAIPAD

-355 DNPGARKMAT
+355 DNPGARQMAI

-378 PEIGHLDC
+378 SEIGHLDC
-386 WMSDIDAKM
+386 WMSDIQASMD
-395 AGTNFIIHWQ
+395 GTTFTIHWQ

-439 YVIAAIYNVE
+439 YVIAAIYNLE
-449 PANNRLNLRKNG
+449 PANSRLNLRKNG

-477 ASALDVL
+477 ASALEVL
-484 EALEGGRK
+484 AVLEGGRK

-524 IVVGTTNQEALKAG
+524 IVVGDTNKDALKAG
-538 LLEGGLAAD
+538 LLEGGLAPD

-553 DRDAALAYLT
+553 NRDLALAYLT

-587 AKF
+587 AGF

>member
-1 VGTAHQQGF
+1 
-10 RQITVGWAGL
+10 
-20 NEISSINGIDLI
+20 
-32 NPPLRIFVAI
+32 
-42 TSLMLTTICLAL
+42 MLTIICLTI

-78 YNGTRFKDWF
+78 YNGKRFKDWF
-88 IEKRTFDTKGTLI
+88 LEKRTFDTKGTI
-101 ALLAAALSKFAT
+101 VALLAAALSRFAT
-113 GGDMVICLVICLLAA
+113 GGDMVICVVICLLAA
-128 AALISIGFTEED
+128 AVLVFIGFREED
-140 PRKVGKI
+140 PRIVGKI

-157 IYNLALG
+157 IYKLG
-164 LNAIATLLVITATY
+164 LGLDAIATIVTIVATY
-178 FLGAGESI
+178 ALGAGESI
-186 AIYWLVGLGL
+186 YIYWLVAVGL
-196 IQTSPIWIVIANAIL
+196 IQFSPIWIVIANAIL
-211 WPNEFKKQQAFL
+211 WPKEYEKQQSFL
-223 QEAKDIL
+223 QDAKDIL
-230 AEYQPYTI
+230 ADYQPYTI

-244 GKTSTKAILGGILE
+244 GKTSTKAILGSILE

-279 IRENLK
+279 IREQLK
-285 PQQQIAIVEMGAYQI
+285 PQQEIAIIEMGAYQI
-300 GSIAKLCRFTP
+300 GSIAKLCRLTP

-328 GGADNIYKAKC
+328 GGAENIYKAKC
-339 ELAQAIPAN
+339 ELPQAIPAD

-355 DNPGARKMAT
+355 DNPGARKMAS
-365 EYPKATTLLYGLE
+365 EHAKKTTLLYGLE

-386 WMSDIDAKM
+386 WMSDIDASM
-395 AGTNFIIHWQ
+395 DGTNFTMHWQ
-405 GKEYPGFTKLLGVPM
+405 GKTYPGFTKLLGVPM

-439 YVIAAIYNVE
+439 YVIAAIHNLE

-477 ASALDVL
+477 ASALEVL
-484 EALEGGRK
+484 DALDGGRK

-504 IQAAENRQ
+504 IQTAENRQ

-524 IVVGTTNQEALKAG
+524 IIVGDTNKEALKAG
-538 LLEGGLAAD
+538 LLEGGLSAD
-547 KLMEFP
+547 KLMEFAN
-553 DRDAALAYLT
+553 RDEALAYLT
-563 SPEHRQAKDMI
+563 SPEHRQAKDLI

-587 AKF
+587 ARF

>member
-1 VGTAHQQGF
+1 
-10 RQITVGWAGL
+10 
-20 NEISSINGIDLI
+20 
-32 NPPLRIFVAI
+32 
-42 TSLMLTTICLAL
+42 MLTTICLTIL
-54 ISAATILFFTRRG
+54 SAAIILFFTNRG
-67 LRYLRY
+67 LRYLQY

-78 YNGTRFKDWF
+78 YNSTRFKNWLL
-88 IEKRTFDTKGTLI
+88 EKRAFDTRGTLI
-101 ALLAAALSKFAT
+101 ALIAAALSKFAT
-113 GGDMVICLVICLLAA
+113 GGDMLICVGICIIAATILVLV
-128 AALISIGFTEED
+128 GFQEED

-147 KLNMTDRATA
+147 KLKMTDRATA

-164 LNAIATLLVITATY
+164 LYAIAVILSIGGLYA
-178 FLGAGESI
+178 LGAGDNIS
-186 AIYWLVGLGL
+186 AYWLLAVGL
-196 IQTSPIWIVIANAIL
+196 IQSTPIWISISNAIL
-211 WPNEFKKQQAFL
+211 WPSELKKQQAFL

-285 PQQQIAIVEMGAYQI
+285 EQQELAIIEMGAYQI

-320 GVMHLERF
+320 GIMHLERF
-328 GGADNIYKAKC
+328 GGAENIYKAKC
-339 ELAQAIPAN
+339 ELAQAIPAE

-355 DNPGARKMAT
+355 DNPGARQMAI

-386 WMSDIDAKM
+386 WMTDIDAKIE
-395 AGTNFIIHWQ
+395 GTTFTIHWR
-405 GKEYPGFTKLLGVPM
+405 GKAYPGFTKLLGVPM

-449 PANNRLNLRKNG
+449 PASYRLNLRKNG

-477 ASALDVL
+477 ASALEVL
-484 EALEGGRK
+484 EVLDGGRK

-504 IQAAENRQ
+504 VQTAENRQ

-519 ICDLA
+519 ICDLVL
-524 IVVGTTNQEALKAG
+524 IIGDTNKEALKAG
-538 LLEGGLAAD
+538 LADGGLPAE
-547 KLMEFP
+547 KLMEFRN
-553 DRDAALAYLT
+553 RDEALAYLT
-563 SPEHRQAKDMI
+563 SKEHRQAKDLI
-574 LIENDLPDLYEAI
+574 LIENDLPDLYEAV

>member
-1 VGTAHQQGF
+1 
-10 RQITVGWAGL
+10 
-20 NEISSINGIDLI
+20 
-32 NPPLRIFVAI
+32 
-42 TSLMLTTICLAL
+42 MLTLICLTV

-88 IEKRTFDTKGTLI
+88 LEKSAFDKKGTLI
-101 ALLAAALSKFAT
+101 ALIAAAVSKFAT
-113 GGDMVICLVICLLAA
+113 GGDMTLCLIVCLIAA
-128 AALISIGFTEED
+128 AALVFVGFSEED
-140 PRKVGKI
+140 PRVVGKI

-157 IYNLALG
+157 IYNLALS
-164 LNAIATLLVITATY
+164 LYAIAVIAIISGAY
-178 FLGAGESI
+178 FLGLGESI
-186 AIYWLVGLGL
+186 YWYWLIAVGLV
-196 IQTSPIWIVIANAIL
+196 QFSPIWIVIANSIL

-230 AEYQPYTI
+230 ADYQPYTI

-285 PQQQIAIVEMGAYQI
+285 PQQQIAIIEMGAYQI

-328 GGADNIYKAKC
+328 GGAENIYKAKC
-339 ELAQAIPAN
+339 ELAQAVPQN
-348 GLLVCNG
+348 GILICNG
-355 DNPGARKMAT
+355 DNPGARQMAT
-365 EYPKATTLLYGLE
+365 DYPKDTTILYGLE
-378 PEIGHLDC
+378 PEQGHLDC
-386 WMSDIDAKM
+386 WMSDIDANIE
-395 AGTNFIIHWQ
+395 GTKFVIHWQ

-428 TMACA
+428 AMACA

-477 ASALDVL
+477 ASALEVL

-504 IQAAENRQ
+504 IQAEENRQ

-524 IVVGTTNQEALKAG
+524 IVVGDTNKEALVAG
-538 LLEGGLAAD
+538 LKEGGLSDD

-553 DRDAALAYLT
+553 NRDLALAYLT
-563 SPEHRQAKDMI
+563 SKEHRQAKDLI
-574 LIENDLPDLYEAI
+574 LIENDLPDLYEDI
-587 AKF
+587 AGF

>member
-1 VGTAHQQGF
+1 
-10 RQITVGWAGL
+10 
-20 NEISSINGIDLI
+20 
-32 NPPLRIFVAI
+32 
-42 TSLMLTTICLAL
+42 MLTIICLII
-54 ISAATILFFTRRG
+54 ISAATIIFFTRRG

-78 YNGTRFKDWF
+78 YNITRFKDWLL
-88 IEKRTFDTKGTLI
+88 EQRTFDKKGTII
-101 ALLAAALSKFAT
+101 AITASVLSRFVS
-113 GGDMVICLVICLLAA
+113 GGNMFICLVICLVTAA
-128 AALISIGFTEED
+128 VLVFVGFQEED

-157 IYNLALG
+157 IYDLALG
-164 LNAIATLLVITATY
+164 LYSIATILIISGIYAV
-178 FLGAGESI
+178 GAGDSI
-186 AIYWLVGLGL
+186 YVYWLVAVGL
-196 IQTSPIWIVIANAIL
+196 IQSTPIWIAIANAIL
-211 WPNEFKKQQAFL
+211 WPNELKKQQAFL

-230 AEYQPYTI
+230 ADYQPYTI

-244 GKTSTKAILGGILE
+244 GKTSTKAILGSILE

-285 PQQQIAIVEMGAYQI
+285 PQQELAIIEMGAYQI

-328 GGADNIYKAKC
+328 GGAENIYKAKC
-339 ELAQAIPAN
+339 ELAQAIRPD

-386 WMSDIDAKM
+386 WMSDIKASMD
-395 AGTNFIIHWQ
+395 GTTFTIHWQ
-405 GKEYPGFTKLLGVPM
+405 NQEYPGFTKLLGVPM

-439 YVIAAIYNVE
+439 YVIAAIYNIE
-449 PANNRLNLRKNG
+449 PANSRLNLRKNG

-477 ASALDVL
+477 ASALEVL
-484 EALEGGRK
+484 EVLEGGRK

-504 IQAAENRQ
+504 IQAEENRQ

-524 IVVGTTNQEALKAG
+524 LVIGETNKEALKAG
-538 LLEGGLAAD
+538 LIEGGLSPD

-553 DRDAALAYLT
+553 NRDAALAYLA

-574 LIENDLPDLYEAI
+574 LIENDLPDLYESI
-587 AKF
+587 ARF

>member
-1 VGTAHQQGF
+1 
-10 RQITVGWAGL
+10 
-20 NEISSINGIDLI
+20 
-32 NPPLRIFVAI
+32 
-42 TSLMLTTICLAL
+42 MLTTICLTL
-54 ISAATILFFTRRG
+54 ISAAIILFFTNRG
-67 LRYLRY
+67 LRYLQY

-78 YNGTRFKDWF
+78 YNSTRFKDWLL
-88 IEKRTFDTKGTLI
+88 EKRAFDTRGTLI
-101 ALLAAALSKFAT
+101 ALIAAALSKFAT
-113 GGDMVICLVICLLAA
+113 GGDMLICVGICIIAATILVLV
-128 AALISIGFTEED
+128 GFQEED

-147 KLNMTDRATA
+147 KLKMTDRATA

-164 LNAIATLLVITATY
+164 LYAIAVILFIGGLCA
-178 FLGAGESI
+178 LAGDNIS
-186 AIYWLVGLGL
+186 AYWLLAVAL
-196 IQTSPIWIVIANAIL
+196 IQSTPIWIAIANAIL
-211 WPNEFKKQQAFL
+211 WPNELKKQQAFL

-230 AEYQPYTI
+230 ADYQPYTI

-285 PQQQIAIVEMGAYQI
+285 EQQELAIIEMGAYQI

-320 GVMHLERF
+320 GIMHLERF
-328 GGADNIYKAKC
+328 GGAENIYTAKC
-339 ELAQAIPAN
+339 ELAQAIPAD
-348 GLLVCNG
+348 GVLVCNG
-355 DNPGARKMAT
+355 DNPGARRMAT

-386 WMSDIDAKM
+386 WMTDIDAKIE
-395 AGTNFIIHWQ
+395 GTTFTIHWQ
-405 GKEYPGFTKLLGVPM
+405 GKAYPGFTKLLGAPM

-449 PANNRLNLRKNG
+449 SANYRLNLRKNG

-469 YNSNPIGF
+469 YNSNPVGF
-477 ASALDVL
+477 ASALEVL
-484 EALEGGRK
+484 EVLDGGRK

-504 IQAAENRQ
+504 LQAAENRQ

-519 ICDLA
+519 ICDLVLV
-524 IVVGTTNQEALKAG
+524 IGDTNKEALKAG
-538 LLEGGLAAD
+538 LAEGGLPAE

-553 DRDAALAYLT
+553 NRDEALAWLT
-563 SPEHRQAKDMI
+563 SKEHRQAKDLI

>member
-1 VGTAHQQGF
+1 
-10 RQITVGWAGL
+10 
-20 NEISSINGIDLI
+20 
-32 NPPLRIFVAI
+32 
-42 TSLMLTTICLAL
+42 MLTLICLTV
-54 ISAATILFFTRRG
+54 ISAAVILFFTRRG

-78 YNGTRFKDWF
+78 YNGVRFKDWLL
-88 IEKRTFDTKGTLI
+88 EKRTFDKKGTVI
-101 ALLAAALSKFAT
+101 ALLAAGLSRFAS
-113 GGDMVICLVICLLAA
+113 GGDMVLCLIVCLVAGTGLVFV
-128 AALISIGFTEED
+128 GFSEED

-164 LNAIATLLVITATY
+164 LYFTAVVLKISGTY
-178 FLGAGESI
+178 AFGAGDNI
-186 AIYWLVGLGL
+186 YWYWLVAAVL
-196 IQTSPIWIVIANAIL
+196 IQSSPLWIVLANAIL
-211 WPNEFKKQQAFL
+211 WPSEFKKQQAFR

-230 AEYQPYTI
+230 ADYQPYTI

-285 PQQQIAIVEMGAYQI
+285 PQQQIAIIEMGAYQI

-328 GGADNIYKAKC
+328 GGAENIYQAKC
-339 ELAQAIPAN
+339 ELAQAVPQN
-348 GLLVCNG
+348 GILVCNG
-355 DNPGARKMAT
+355 DNPGARKMAM
-365 EYPKATTLLYGLE
+365 EYPKDTTLLYGLE
-378 PEIGHLDC
+378 PEQGHLDC
-386 WMSDIDAKM
+386 WMSDIDASV
-395 AGTNFIIHWQ
+395 AGTNFVIHWQ

-439 YVIAAIYNVE
+439 YVIAAIHNVE

-477 ASALDVL
+477 ASALEVL
-484 EALEGGRK
+484 DALDGGRK

-512 VALKAAS
+512 IALKAAS

-524 IVVGTTNQEALKAG
+524 IVVGETNKESLKAG
-538 LLEGGLAAD
+538 LKEGGLTDD

-553 DRDAALAYLT
+553 NRDAALAYLT
-563 SPEHRQAKDMI
+563 SKEHRQPQDLI
-574 LIENDLPDLYEAI
+574 LIENDLPDLYEDI
-587 AKF
+587 AGF

>member
-1 VGTAHQQGF
+1 
-10 RQITVGWAGL
+10 
-20 NEISSINGIDLI
+20 
-32 NPPLRIFVAI
+32 
-42 TSLMLTTICLAL
+42 MLTTICLAL

-88 IEKRTFDTKGTLI
+88 LEKRTFDTKGTLI
-101 ALLAAALSKFAT
+101 ALLGAALSRFAT
-113 GGDMVICLVICLLAA
+113 DGDMVICLVICLLAS
-128 AALISIGFTEED
+128 AALVFIGFREED

-164 LNAIATLLVITATY
+164 LNAIATILIITAAY

-186 AIYWLVGLGL
+186 AIYWLVAVGL

-328 GGADNIYKAKC
+328 GGAENIYQAKC
-339 ELAQAIPAN
+339 ELAQAIPAD

-355 DNPGARKMAT
+355 DNPGARQMAT

-386 WMSDIDAKM
+386 WMSDINAKM
-395 AGTNFIIHWQ
+395 EGTNFIIHWQ
-405 GKEYPGFTKLLGVPM
+405 GHEYPGFTKLLGVPM

-439 YVIAAIYNVE
+439 YVIAAIHNVE

-484 EALEGGRK
+484 EVLEGGRK

>member
-1 VGTAHQQGF
+1 
-10 RQITVGWAGL
+10 
-20 NEISSINGIDLI
+20 
-32 NPPLRIFVAI
+32 
-42 TSLMLTTICLAL
+42 MLTTICLTI

-67 LRYLRY
+67 RRYLRY

-78 YNGTRFKDWF
+78 YNSTRFKAWF
-88 IEKRTFDTKGTLI
+88 LEKRTFDTKGTLVAI
-101 ALLAAALSKFAT
+101 AAAALSRFAT
-113 GGDMVICLVICLLAA
+113 GGDMVICVIICLLAA
-128 AALISIGFTEED
+128 AVLVFIGFQEED

-164 LNAIATLLVITATY
+164 LNAIATILIITATY
-178 FLGAGESI
+178 ALGAGDSI
-186 AIYWLVGLGL
+186 YIYWLVAVGV
-196 IQTSPIWIVIANAIL
+196 IQSAPIWIAIANGIL
-211 WPNEFKKQQAFL
+211 WPNELQKQQAFL

-230 AEYQPYTI
+230 ADYQPYTI

-244 GKTSTKAILGGILE
+244 GKTSTKAILGSILE

-285 PQQQIAIVEMGAYQI
+285 PQQQLAIIEMGAYQI

-311 PNAGLVTAV
+311 PQAGLVTAV

-328 GGADNIYKAKC
+328 GGAENIYKAKC
-339 ELAQAIPAN
+339 ELAQAIPAD

-355 DNPGARKMAT
+355 DNPGARQMAT
-365 EYPKATTLLYGLE
+365 DYPKATTLLYGLE
-378 PEIGHLDC
+378 PELGHLDC
-386 WMSDIDAKM
+386 WMSDIQASMD
-395 AGTNFIIHWQ
+395 GTTFTIHWQ
-405 GKEYPGFTKLLGVPM
+405 DKEYPGFTKLLGVPM

-439 YVIAAIYNVE
+439 YVIATIYNLE
-449 PANNRLNLRKNG
+449 PANSRLNLRKNG

-477 ASALDVL
+477 ASALEVL
-484 EALEGGRK
+484 EVLEGGRK
-492 ILMTPGMVELGD
+492 ILMTPGMVELGE

-524 IVVGTTNQEALKAG
+524 LVIGDTNKEALKAG
-538 LLEGGLAAD
+538 LLEGGLALEQ
-547 KLMEFP
+547 LMEFP
-553 DRDAALAYLT
+553 NRDLALAYLT
-563 SPEHRQAKDMI
+563 SPEHRQPKDMI
-574 LIENDLPDLYEAI
+574 LIENDLPDLYESI
-587 AKF
+587 ARF

>member
-1 VGTAHQQGF
+1 
-10 RQITVGWAGL
+10 
-20 NEISSINGIDLI
+20 
-32 NPPLRIFVAI
+32 
-42 TSLMLTTICLAL
+42 MLTLICLTV

-78 YNGTRFKDWF
+78 YNGTRFKNWF
-88 IEKRTFDTKGTLI
+88 LEKSAFDKKGTLV
-101 ALLAAALSKFAT
+101 ALIAAAASKFAT
-113 GGDMVICLVICLLAA
+113 GGDMTLCLIVCLIAA
-128 AALISIGFTEED
+128 AVLIFVGFSEED
-140 PRKVGKI
+140 PRIVGKI

-164 LNAIATLLVITATY
+164 TYAIAVISIISGAY
-178 FLGAGESI
+178 FLGLGESI
-186 AIYWLVGLGL
+186 YWYWLIAVGLVQL
-196 IQTSPIWIVIANAIL
+196 SPISIVIANAIL

-230 AEYQPYTI
+230 ADYQPYTI

-285 PQQQIAIVEMGAYQI
+285 PQQQIAIIEMGAYQI

-328 GGADNIYKAKC
+328 GGAGNIYKAKC
-339 ELAQAIPAN
+339 ELAQAVPQN
-348 GLLVCNG
+348 GILICNG
-355 DNPGARKMAT
+355 DNPGARQMAT
-365 EYPKATTLLYGLE
+365 EYPKDTTILYGLE
-378 PEIGHLDC
+378 PEEGHLDC
-386 WMSDIDAKM
+386 WMSDIDANIE
-395 AGTNFIIHWQ
+395 GTKFVIHWQ

-428 TMACA
+428 AMACA

-477 ASALDVL
+477 ASALEVL
-484 EALEGGRK
+484 DALEGGRK

-504 IQAAENRQ
+504 IQAEENRQ

-524 IVVGTTNQEALKAG
+524 IVVGDTNKEALKAG
-538 LLEGGLAAD
+538 LKEGGLSDD

-553 DRDAALAYLT
+553 NRDLALAYLT
-563 SPEHRQAKDMI
+563 SKEHRQAKDLI
-574 LIENDLPDLYEAI
+574 LIENDLPDLYEDI
-587 AKF
+587 AGF

>member
-1 VGTAHQQGF
+1 
-10 RQITVGWAGL
+10 
-20 NEISSINGIDLI
+20 
-32 NPPLRIFVAI
+32 
-42 TSLMLTTICLAL
+42 MLTLICLAV

-78 YNGTRFKDWF
+78 YNGTRFKAWLL
-88 IEKRTFDTKGTLI
+88 EKRTFDTKGTAI
-101 ALLAAALSKFAT
+101 ALVAAALSRFAT
-113 GGDMVICLVICLLAA
+113 DGDMLICLAICLGAA
-128 AALISIGFTEED
+128 ATLVFFGFQEED

-157 IYNLALG
+157 IYNLALA
-164 LNAIATLLVITATY
+164 LYAIATILIISVTY
-178 FLGAGESI
+178 ALGAGDRI
-186 AIYWLVGLGL
+186 YIYWLVAIAL
-196 IQTSPIWIVIANAIL
+196 IQSSPIWIVIANAIL
-211 WPNEFKKQQAFL
+211 WPNELKKQQAFL

-230 AEYQPYTI
+230 ADYKPYTI

-244 GKTSTKAILGGILE
+244 GKTSTKAILGSILE

-285 PQQQIAIVEMGAYQI
+285 PQQEIALIEMGAYQI

-311 PNAGLVTAV
+311 PQAGLVTAV

-328 GGADNIYKAKC
+328 GGAENIYQAKC
-339 ELAQAIPAN
+339 ELPQAIPAD
-348 GLLVCNG
+348 GILVCNG
-355 DNPGARKMAT
+355 DNPGARKMAG

-378 PEIGHLDC
+378 PELGHLDC
-386 WMSDIDAKM
+386 WMSDIQATMD
-395 AGTNFIIHWQ
+395 GTTFTLNWQ

-420 LSNLVGAF
+420 LSNLVGSF

-439 YVIAAIYNVE
+439 YIVAAIYNLE

-477 ASALDVL
+477 ASALEVL
-484 EALEGGRK
+484 DALEGGRK

-524 IVVGTTNQEALKAG
+524 IVVGETNKEALKAG
-538 LLEGGLAAD
+538 LLEGGLSPD

-553 DRDAALAYLT
+553 NRDVALAYLM
-563 SPEHRQAKDMI
+563 SPEHRQAKDTI

-587 AKF
+587 SKF

>member
-1 VGTAHQQGF
+1 
-10 RQITVGWAGL
+10 
-20 NEISSINGIDLI
+20 
-32 NPPLRIFVAI
+32 
-42 TSLMLTTICLAL
+42 MLTLICLTV
-54 ISAATILFFTRRG
+54 ISVAVILFFTRRG

-78 YNGTRFKDWF
+78 YNGARFKDWF
-88 IEKRTFDTKGTLI
+88 LEKSTFDKKGSFV
-101 ALLAAALSKFAT
+101 ALLAAGLSKFAT
-113 GGDMVICLVICLLAA
+113 GGDMTLCLVVCLIAA
-128 AALISIGFTEED
+128 AVLVFVGFSEED

-157 IYNLALG
+157 IYNL
-164 LNAIATLLVITATY
+164 
-178 FLGAGESI
+178 
-186 AIYWLVGLGL
+186 GLGL
-196 IQTSPIWIVIANAIL
+196 YAIAVILVIVGTYALGGGDSIYWYWLAAVGLIQSSPLWIVIANAIL

-230 AEYQPYTI
+230 ADYQPYTI

-285 PQQQIAIVEMGAYQI
+285 PQQEIAIIEMGAYQI

-320 GVMHLERF
+320 GIMHLERF
-328 GGADNIYKAKC
+328 GGAANIYQAKC
-339 ELAQAIPAN
+339 ELAQAIPQD
-348 GLLVCNG
+348 GILICNG
-355 DNPGARKMAT
+355 DNPGARQMAT
-365 EYPKATTLLYGLE
+365 DYPKDTTLLYGLE
-378 PEIGHLDC
+378 PDLGHLDC
-386 WMSDIDAKM
+386 WMSDIDANM
-395 AGTNFIIHWQ
+395 DGTTFIIHWQ
-405 GKEYPGFTKLLGVPM
+405 GREYPGFTKLLGVPM

-477 ASALDVL
+477 ASALEVL
-484 EALEGGRK
+484 EALDGGRK

-512 VALKAAS
+512 VALKAAA

-524 IVVGTTNQEALKAG
+524 IVVGDTNKEALKAG
-538 LLEGGLAAD
+538 LKEGGLTDD

-553 DRDAALAYLT
+553 NRDAALAYLT
-563 SPEHRQAKDMI
+563 SPEHRQSKDLI

-587 AKF
+587 AGF

>member
-1 VGTAHQQGF
+1 LF
-10 RQITVGWAGL
+10 
-20 NEISSINGIDLI
+20 GIDRTKEIPSI
-32 NPPLRIFVAI
+32 NPPLQILVAI
-42 TSLMLTTICLAL
+42 TSPMLTTICLTI
-54 ISAATILFFTRRG
+54 ISVATILFFTRRG

-78 YNGTRFKDWF
+78 YNGARFKDWLLG
-88 IEKRTFDTKGTLI
+88 KRTFDTKGTYVALI
-101 ALLAAALSKFAT
+101 ATVASKFGTGGRMVDCLVVCVMAAA
-113 GGDMVICLVICLLAA
+113 ILVF
-128 AALISIGFTEED
+128 IGFKEED
-140 PRKVGKI
+140 PRQVGKI
-147 KLNMTDRATA
+147 KLKMTDRATA

-164 LNAIATLLVITATY
+164 LYAIATILIISGTY
-178 FLGAGESI
+178 FLGAGDSI
-186 AIYWLVGLGL
+186 YIYCLVALVL
-196 IQTSPIWIVIANAIL
+196 IQSAPIWIVIANAIL
-211 WPNEFKKQQAFL
+211 WPNELKKQQAFL

-230 AEYQPYTI
+230 ADYQPYTI

-244 GKTSTKAILGGILE
+244 GKTSTKAILGSILE

-285 PQQQIAIVEMGAYQI
+285 PQQELAIIEMGAYQI
-300 GSIAKLCRFTP
+300 GSVAKLCRFTP

-320 GVMHLERF
+320 GLMHLERF
-328 GGADNIYKAKC
+328 GGVENIYKAKC
-339 ELAQAIPAN
+339 ELPQAIPAD

-355 DNPGARKMAT
+355 DNPGARKMAG
-365 EYPKATTLLYGLE
+365 EYTKATTLLYGLE

-386 WMSDIDAKM
+386 WMSDIK
-395 AGTNFIIHWQ
+395 AGMDGTTFVIHWQ
-405 GKEYPGFTKLLGVPM
+405 GREYPGFTKLLGAPM
-420 LSNLVGAF
+420 LSNLVGSF

-439 YVIAAIYNVE
+439 YVIAAIANIE
-449 PANNRLNLRKNG
+449 PANSRLNLRKNG

-477 ASALDVL
+477 ASALEVL
-484 EALEGGRK
+484 EALDGGRK

-504 IQAAENRQ
+504 VQAAENRQ
-512 VALKAAS
+512 VALKAAT

-524 IVVGTTNQEALKAG
+524 IVVGDTNKEALKAG
-538 LLEGGLAAD
+538 LLEGGLAPE

-553 DRDAALAYLT
+553 NRDLALAYLT

-587 AKF
+587 AGF

>member
-1 VGTAHQQGF
+1 
-10 RQITVGWAGL
+10 
-20 NEISSINGIDLI
+20 
-32 NPPLRIFVAI
+32 
-42 TSLMLTTICLAL
+42 MLTTICLTI
-54 ISAATILFFTRRG
+54 ISAATILFFTQRG

-78 YNGTRFKDWF
+78 YNGTRFKDWLL
-88 IEKRTFDTKGTLI
+88 EKRTFDTKGTSIALI
-101 ALLAAALSKFAT
+101 ATVASKFGTGGRMEDCLVVCVMAAAT
-113 GGDMVICLVICLLAA
+113 LVF
-128 AALISIGFTEED
+128 IGFKEED
-140 PRKVGKI
+140 PRQVGKI
-147 KLNMTDRATA
+147 KLKMTDRATA

-164 LNAIATLLVITATY
+164 LDAIATVLIISGTY
-178 FLGAGESI
+178 FLGAGDSI
-186 AIYWLVGLGL
+186 YIYWLVALVL
-196 IQTSPIWIVIANAIL
+196 IQSAPIWLAISNAIL
-211 WPNEFKKQQAFL
+211 WPNELKKQQAFL

-230 AEYQPYTI
+230 ADYQPYTI

-244 GKTSTKAILGGILE
+244 GKTSTKAILGSILE

-285 PQQQIAIVEMGAYQI
+285 PQQEIALIEMGAYQI

-328 GGADNIYKAKC
+328 GGAENIYKAKC
-339 ELAQAIPAN
+339 ELPQAIPAD

-355 DNPGARKMAT
+355 DNPGARQMAG

-378 PEIGHLDC
+378 PELGHLDC
-386 WMSDIDAKM
+386 WMSDIKATMD
-395 AGTNFIIHWQ
+395 GTTFVIHWQ
-405 GKEYPGFTKLLGVPM
+405 GKEYPGFTKLLGAPM
-420 LSNLVGAF
+420 LSNLVGSF

-439 YVIAAIYNVE
+439 YVIAAIYNIE
-449 PANNRLNLRKNG
+449 PANSRLNLRKNG

-477 ASALDVL
+477 ASALEVL
-484 EALEGGRK
+484 EVLEGGRK

-512 VALKAAS
+512 VALKAAA

-524 IVVGTTNQEALKAG
+524 IVVGDTNKEALKAG
-538 LLEGGLAAD
+538 LLEGGLAPD

-553 DRDAALAYLT
+553 NRDLALAYLT

>member
-1 VGTAHQQGF
+1 
-10 RQITVGWAGL
+10 
-20 NEISSINGIDLI
+20 
-32 NPPLRIFVAI
+32 
-42 TSLMLTTICLAL
+42 MLTAICLAL
-54 ISAATILFFTRRG
+54 ISAATILFFTRRS

-78 YNGTRFKDWF
+78 YNGTRFKSWF
-88 IEKRTFDTKGTLI
+88 LEKRTFDTKGTI
-101 ALLAAALSKFAT
+101 VALVAAALSRFAT
-113 GGDMVICLVICLLAA
+113 GGDMVICLIICLLAA
-128 AALISIGFTEED
+128 AVLVFIGFQEED

-147 KLNMTDRATA
+147 KLNMTDRSTA

-164 LNAIATLLVITATY
+164 LEAIATILIIIGTY
-178 FLGAGESI
+178 AVGAGDRI
-186 AIYWLVGLGL
+186 YIYWLVAVGL
-196 IQTSPIWIVIANAIL
+196 IQSAPIWIVIANAIL
-211 WPNEFKKQQAFL
+211 WPNELKKQQAFL

-230 AEYQPYTI
+230 ADYQPYTI

-244 GKTSTKAILGGILE
+244 GKTSTKAILGSILE

-285 PQQQIAIVEMGAYQI
+285 PQQQIAIIEMGAYQI

-339 ELAQAIPAN
+339 ELAQAISTD

-355 DNPGARKMAT
+355 DNPGARKMAQ

-378 PEIGHLDC
+378 PELGHLDC
-386 WMSDIDAKM
+386 WMSEIIASMD
-395 AGTNFIIHWQ
+395 GTTFIIHWQ
-405 GKEYPGFTKLLGVPM
+405 DREYPGFTKLLGVPM
-420 LSNLVGAF
+420 LSNLVGAV

-439 YVIAAIYNVE
+439 YVIAAIHNIE
-449 PANNRLNLRKNG
+449 PANSRLNLRKNG

-477 ASALDVL
+477 VST
-484 EALEGGRK
+484 K
-492 ILMTPGMVELGD
+492 
-504 IQAAENRQ
+504 
-512 VALKAAS
+512 
-519 ICDLA
+519 
-524 IVVGTTNQEALKAG
+524 
-538 LLEGGLAAD
+538 
-547 KLMEFP
+547 
-553 DRDAALAYLT
+553 
-563 SPEHRQAKDMI
+563 
-574 LIENDLPDLYEAI
+574 
-587 AKF
+587 